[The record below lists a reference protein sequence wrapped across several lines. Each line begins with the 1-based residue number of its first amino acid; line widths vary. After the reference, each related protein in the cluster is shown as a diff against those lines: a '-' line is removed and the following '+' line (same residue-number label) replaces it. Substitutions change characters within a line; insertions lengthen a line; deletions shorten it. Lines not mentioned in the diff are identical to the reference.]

1 MDAKMMAKKA
11 MLKSLKKEMMDMMG
25 EERSDLKDVLGKK
38 LMKVTVASDSKEG
51 LAKGLEKAEDIME
64 KKSEEES
71 EGYECDECGDMGC
84 PACEEG
90 EESEEA
96 SEEMDKESPEA
107 LKAQIEELK
116 KQLAAKSE

>member
-25 EERSDLKDVLGKK
+25 EERGDLKDVLGKK

-51 LAKGLEKAEDIME
+51 LIKGLDKAEDIME
-64 KKSEEES
+64 KKSEEKS
-71 EGYECDECGDMGC
+71 DGYECKDCGDMGC

-90 EESEEA
+90 EESEENYN
-96 SEEMDKESPEA
+96 EMDEESPEA
-107 LKAQIEELK
+107 IKAQIEELK
-116 KQLAAKSE
+116 KKLAAKSE